1 MEKQTEY
8 VERLSAQML
17 AWDVQIDQL
26 KDKAEHALVG
36 TKSDYSASIA
46 ALQIKRDEAAEKLQ
60 GISTASDHEWEELK
74 EGTENVWGEVRNMF
88 HDAVMKIK

>member
-1 MEKQTEY
+1 MEKQIEY

-17 AWDVQIDQL
+17 AWDIQIDQF
-26 KDKAEHALVG
+26 KDKAENAPFG
-36 TKSDYSASIA
+36 TKSDYSEAIA

-74 EGTENVWGEVRNMF
+74 EGTEHVWGEVRKMLF
-88 HDAVMKIK
+88 DAVIKIK

>member
-1 MEKQTEY
+1 MEKQIEY

-17 AWDVQIDQL
+17 AWDNHIDQL
-26 KDKAEHALVG
+26 KDKAENAPFG
-36 TKSDYSASIA
+36 TTSDYSAAIA

-74 EGTENVWGEVRNMF
+74 EGTEHVWDEVRNMIS
-88 HDAVMKIK
+88 DAVIKIK